1 MTVVNAQTDGSLK
14 GIYFQLAGITIFA
27 FQNVIIKW
35 ISGDYP
41 VHEIVFV
48 RSLVAVGPL
57 LLLARFQGGLD
68 ALRTRKPWS
77 HLVRSVMMLATF
89 TSFFLAL
96 AVLPLGETVT
106 LFYTGPIFIT
116 ILSVRFLSERVA
128 LDGWLAV
135 ALGFV
140 GVAVMLRPGAGVFDP
155 AAFLVLFAAL
165 CYAAVA
171 VITRRMGGTEN
182 GVSMAF
188 YPTVLYLAFT
198 FLIGLAVG
206 DGSFDGGDHGSLRFM
221 FRAWKFPSG
230 FDFLL
235 MVVLGFIGAY
245 GFYFLSQAYR
255 LTRPSI
261 IAPFEY
267 IAVPLGALMGYL
279 FWEDIPGAGVLPGMM
294 LIVGSGVYVLVR
306 GRGPCTVKSPPR
318 FESAAGASPENSD
331 QADSNRRSD

>member
-1 MTVVNAQTDGSLK
+1 MTVVNAHTGGSLK

-41 VHEIVFV
+41 VHQIVFV
-48 RSLVAVGPL
+48 RSFVAVGPL
-57 LLLARFQGGLD
+57 LLLARFQGGLG

-77 HLVRSVMMLATF
+77 HLVRSVMMLVTF

-116 ILSVRFLSERVA
+116 ILSVGFLSERVA

-140 GVAVMLRPGAGVFDP
+140 GVTIMLRPGAGVFDP

-165 CYAAVA
+165 CYAGVA

-182 GVSMAF
+182 GISMAF
-188 YPTVLYLAFT
+188 YPTVLYLACT

-206 DGSFDGGDHGSLRFM
+206 DGSFDGGEHGSLQFM

-235 MVVLGFIGAY
+235 MIILGFIGAY

-279 FWEDIPGAGVLPGMM
+279 FWEDIPGAGVLPGMV

-306 GRGPCTVKSPPR
+306 GRTPRTAKFSPLSESVAGDGPA
-318 FESAAGASPENSD
+318 FHNH
-331 QADSNRRSD
+331 ADSSRRKG

>member
-1 MTVVNAQTDGSLK
+1 MTFVEPQSGGSLK
-14 GIYFQLAGITIFA
+14 GIYFQLAGITVFA

-41 VHEIVFV
+41 VHQIVFV
-48 RSLVAVGPL
+48 RSAVALGPL
-57 LLLARFQGGLD
+57 LLLARFQGGLE

-77 HLVRSVMMLATF
+77 HLVRSFMMLATF

-116 ILSVRFLSERVA
+116 LLSVRFLSERVA
-128 LDGWLAV
+128 ADGWLAV

-140 GVAVMLRPGAGVFDP
+140 GVAVMLRPGAGMFDP

-165 CYAAVA
+165 CYAVVA

-198 FLIGLAVG
+198 FLIGLVVG
-206 DGSFDGGDHGSLRFM
+206 DGSFNSGEHGSLRFM
-221 FRAWKFPSG
+221 FRAWKYPSG
-230 FDFLL
+230 IDFLL
-235 MVVLGFIGAY
+235 MILLGFIGAY

-279 FWEDIPGAGVLPGMM
+279 FWEDIPGAGVLPGMA
-294 LIVGSGVYVLVR
+294 LILGSGIYVVVR
-306 GRGPCTVKSPPR
+306 GRGPCTAKSPPST
-318 FESAAGASPENSD
+318 ESVGGHGPPSACQRDLS
-331 QADSNRRSD
+331 RRRG